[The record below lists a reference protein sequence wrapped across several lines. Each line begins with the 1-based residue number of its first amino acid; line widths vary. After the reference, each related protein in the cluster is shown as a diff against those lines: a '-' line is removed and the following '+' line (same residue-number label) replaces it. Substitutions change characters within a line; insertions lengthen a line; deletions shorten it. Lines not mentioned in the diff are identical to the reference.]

1 MTILNN
7 VSKLKLGGTEI
18 TEINNFYNNV
28 SKTSE
33 ATILTQKGVEEA
45 IKTNSD
51 TDFLTSHKLNML
63 FDTLV
68 IEDDKDKTYGIGVKF
83 NNDGTFYYPKDCL
96 TNSYETVFLA
106 NKIHN
111 KNSTDEYTNT
121 KQSDTENTIDV
132 NYNINDIYIS
142 KNILLIPIFN
152 ITEWGQNLN
161 IVYFKIDST
170 NKPITNSDRRTINV
184 YVNGS
189 YKNCVINSNLECT
202 NLYLSSEFF
211 DGLDI
216 DNTEDKITTLST
228 SNIEKIYVEKKYL
241 NTTLTDEST
250 LKSRIR
256 SILNAKSDIT
266 IELN

>member
-45 IKTNSD
+45 IQTNSNA
-51 TDFLTSHKLNML
+51 DFLTSHRLNML
-63 FDTLV
+63 FDFLV
-68 IEDDKDKTYGIGVKF
+68 IEDKKDKTYGISVKF

-96 TNSYETVFLA
+96 TDISGTVFLA

-111 KNSTDEYTNT
+111 KNSTDEYINT
-121 KQSDTENTIDV
+121 KQSDSENTIDV
-132 NYNINDIYIS
+132 DYGIRNIYIS
-142 KNILLIPIFN
+142 KNISSNPIFN
-152 ITEWGQNLN
+152 MTEWGQSLN
-161 IVYFKIDST
+161 IIYYYIDST
-170 NKPITNSDRRTINV
+170 NKPITNADRRTINV

-216 DNTEDKITTLST
+216 NNTEDKITTLST

-250 LKSRIR
+250 LKSRLR
-256 SILNAKSDIT
+256 TILNAKSDIT

>member
-1 MTILNN
+1 MTTLNN
-7 VSKLKLGGTEI
+7 ISKIKLNGIEI
-18 TEINNFYNNV
+18 SEINNFYNKV

-33 ATILTQKGVEEA
+33 STILTQKGVDEA
-45 IKTNSD
+45 IKANSD

-142 KNILLIPIFN
+142 KNISLIPIFN

-170 NKPITNSDRRTINV
+170 NKPILNASRRTINV
-184 YVNGS
+184 HINDS
-189 YKNCVINSNLECT
+189 YKKCVINSNLECT

-216 DNTEDKITTLST
+216 DNTSDKITTLST
-228 SNIEKIYVEKKYL
+228 SNIETIYVEKKYL
-241 NTTLTDEST
+241 NTSLTNESS
-250 LKSRIR
+250 LKSRLR
-256 SILNAKSDIT
+256 TILNAKSDIT
-266 IELN
+266 IKLI